1 MSRAYAVAETVSV
14 KKSLGLATLMIVSI
28 FAGITYAPTV
38 SATVSGDLEITTS
51 INPRPD
57 DYKTSWDSVL
67 LTVQITNTGFFY
79 NTDQRLIEWFICEGI
94 PVSYTHLRAHET

>member
-51 INPRPD
+51 I
-57 DYKTSWDSVL
+57 L
-67 LTVQITNTGFFY
+67 IAQILANRFP
-79 NTDQRLIEWFICEGI
+79 I
-94 PVSYTHLRAHET
+94 SYLVAV